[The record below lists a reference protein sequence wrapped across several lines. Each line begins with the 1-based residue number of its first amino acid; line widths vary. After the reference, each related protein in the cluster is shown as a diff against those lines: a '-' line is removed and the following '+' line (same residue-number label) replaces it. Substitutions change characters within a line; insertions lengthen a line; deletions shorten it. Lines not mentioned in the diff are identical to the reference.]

1 MLNKRRRLPI
11 TGKPAGRNHTNV
23 KRIKPQR
30 ARRIIRRYHFLNSS
44 RKKLLHLLKFQDD
57 KTTIDIEK
65 LRASN
70 SDFSAGYDE
79 LTIGGNNDL
88 DDDKEEQLRRDLLTM
103 HTHKQD
109 IPWLWNLLGR
119 VEKTLSNKGNTLSN
133 YQHASLSGQDS
144 SRGGDSSKLLVRW
157 MRELIDSGEQERYR
171 GMSALEIGSLSNKNM
186 ISKVGIFNPV
196 VRIDLNNSNDED
208 GIIKQDFMERPL
220 PKNES
225 EKFDLVSCSLVLNFV
240 PTPIE
245 RGNMCRRFEVFLKD
259 HSVPNRSSYVFIV
272 LPLPCVANS
281 RYMDSP
287 HFIQL
292 MTSLGY
298 EVVKQHMS
306 RKLCYYLFKRVPGKR
321 VTANGPQFHRKIKIH
336 DGPNM
341 NNFSILLPHQG

>member
-1 MLNKRRRLPI
+1 MLNKKKRLPI

-44 RKKLLHLLKFQDD
+44 RKKLLYLLKLQDD
-57 KTTIDIEK
+57 NDKTNIDIEK
-65 LRASN
+65 LCASN
-70 SDFSAGYDE
+70 SDFSAGYNE
-79 LTIGGNNDL
+79 FGNGDL
-88 DDDKEEQLRRDLLTM
+88 DNDREEQLKRDLLSIY
-103 HTHKQD
+103 THKQD
-109 IPWLWNLLGR
+109 TPWLWNLLGR
-119 VEKTLSNKGNTLSN
+119 VEKTLSERGNTLSN
-133 YQHASLSGQDS
+133 YQSASLSGQDS
-144 SRGGDSSKLLVRW
+144 SRGGDSSKLLVKW

-186 ISKVGIFNPV
+186 ISRVGIFNPV
-196 VRIDLNNSNDED
+196 VRIDLNNSNDDD

-220 PKNES
+220 PRDDS
-225 EKFDLVSCSLVLNFV
+225 ERFDLISCSLVLNFV

-245 RGNMCRRFEVFLKD
+245 RGNMCRRFEVFLKK

-292 MTSLGY
+292 MTGLGY
-298 EVVKQHMS
+298 EVVRQHMS
-306 RKLCYYLFKRVPGKR
+306 RKLCYYLFRRVPGEGER
-321 VTANGPQFHRKIKIH
+321 NDLQYYRKIKIR

-341 NNFSILLPHQG
+341 NNFAILLPHQG